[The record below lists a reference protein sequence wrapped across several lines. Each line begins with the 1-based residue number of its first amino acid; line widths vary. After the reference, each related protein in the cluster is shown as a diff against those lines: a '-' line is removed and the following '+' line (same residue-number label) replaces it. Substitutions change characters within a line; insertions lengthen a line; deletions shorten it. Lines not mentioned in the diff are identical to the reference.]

1 MKLSFYHFTATLSK
15 RMQTMTWKMDF
26 IEAKYTYIFPIN
38 DKKASNLFTFDEFN
52 VCNFQIIAKSACL
65 LA

>member
-1 MKLSFYHFTATLSK
+1 
-15 RMQTMTWKMDF
+15 MDF